1 MVLVFAAVLEYA
13 IANYLHRQS
22 DGLLARN
29 SQRFNQ
35 AKISSMCH
43 DMLNRYDS
51 YSRNIYGPYNMEKI
65 FFRPRIRKRN
75 VKSKKQK
82 NSSSTYINNLN
93 ISENY
98 VQNGRFSSHLNG
110 ELKGCMFQIDKKSM
124 LMTDFGDLNFWWQ
137 MFDVGD
143 LFDHITNI
151 NVRIYQL

>member
-51 YSRNIYGPYNMEKI
+51 YSRNIYGPYNMEEI
-65 FFRPRIRKRN
+65 FQAENTQKKR
-75 VKSKKQK
+75 KKQK
-82 NSSSTYINNLN
+82 TKEFIVN
-93 ISENY
+93 IY
-98 VQNGRFSSHLNG
+98 
-110 ELKGCMFQIDKKSM
+110 
-124 LMTDFGDLNFWWQ
+124 
-137 MFDVGD
+137 
-143 LFDHITNI
+143 
-151 NVRIYQL
+151 